1 MVDARISGDGGFQSI
16 RDNMARAKDTLM
28 NIQVGDPD
36 AFSNIVK
43 SLGKLENNITVKAQH
58 VIDQCKGGN
67 GLLIVG
73 VQCGRNQVLLKEVDN
88 NVNIVKLKDNIEFFS
103 NWLEMLAT
111 QKIVVEE
118 ANCNYIQK

>member
-1 MVDARISGDGGFQSI
+1 MVDARISGNGGFQLI

-36 AFSNIVK
+36 AFSNIIK
-43 SLGKLENNITVKAQH
+43 SPGKLENNIIVKAQH

-73 VQCGRNQVLLKEVDN
+73 VQCGCNQVLLKEIDN
-88 NVNIVKLKDNIEFFS
+88 NVSIVRLKDNI
-103 NWLEMLAT
+103 
-111 QKIVVEE
+111 
-118 ANCNYIQK
+118 

>member
-1 MVDARISGDGGFQSI
+1 VVDARISGDGGFQSI

>member
-1 MVDARISGDGGFQSI
+1 VVDARISGYGGFQSI
-16 RDNMARAKDTLM
+16 RDNMARAKDTFM

-36 AFSNIVK
+36 TFSNIVK
-43 SLGKLENNITVKAQH
+43 SPGKLENNITVKAQH

-88 NVNIVKLKDNIEFFS
+88 NISIVRLKDNINFFS
-103 NWLEMLAT
+103 NWLEMLAN
-111 QKIVVEE
+111 QIIMVEE